1 MTKTFILT
9 SIKGKDSHSK
19 QKRSDAQNYESAF
32 APKQNFSTID
42 SFTASRGIPYCFL
55 MHQSRIVITGVG
67 LTSPNGNSLQEYRKN
82 LLDGVARIQMI
93 DMRYMGP
100 KGATGQVPAG
110 VCDFDPKKYQTRK
123 ELRVGTRAG
132 SIAIYAARE
141 ALASSGLDFEN
152 YDKSRIGVYV
162 GTTEHGNVET
172 ENEVYNISKFDYDT
186 KFWTHHHNPRTV
198 ANNPAG
204 EITINTG
211 ITGPHYTIG
220 AACAAGNA
228 GLIQALQM
236 LRLGEVDFALAG
248 GVSESIQ
255 SFGIFAGFKSQG
267 ALGTHETD
275 PNKVSRPFDKTRNG
289 IVVSEGGCIYT
300 LERLED
306 AQARGAKIMAEIIGY
321 RINSDASDYVLPNPE
336 RQAECMHQA
345 LAVAGIEAGEV
356 DIVNTHATSTPM
368 GDIQEM
374 KAIAEVFGD
383 CPTTYVNNTK
393 SYIGHCMGA
402 AGALELAGNLP
413 SFQDNIIHPTINV
426 EDLDPE
432 CALANLVINEPRKVD
447 AVKLILNNSFGM
459 LGINSAL
466 ILKKFED

>member
-1 MTKTFILT
+1 MQ
-9 SIKGKDSHSK
+9 H
-19 QKRSDAQNYESAF
+19 
-32 APKQNFSTID
+32 
-42 SFTASRGIPYCFL
+42 
-55 MHQSRIVITGVG
+55 SRIVITGVG
-67 LTSPNGNSLQEYRKN
+67 LTSPNGNTLEEYRKN

-100 KGATGQVPAG
+100 KGETGQVPAG
-110 VCDFDPKKYQTRK
+110 VCDFDAKKYQSRK

-132 SIAIYAARE
+132 SIAIYSARE
-141 ALASSGLDFEN
+141 AIADSGIDLDTF
-152 YDKSRIGVYV
+152 DKSRIGVYV

-204 EITINTG
+204 EITINMG

-236 LRLGEVDFALAG
+236 LRLGEVDLALAG

-267 ALGTHETD
+267 ALGSHESD
-275 PNKVSRPFDKTRNG
+275 VNKTSRPFDKSRNG

-306 AQARGAKIMAEIIGY
+306 AQARGAKIIAEIVGY

-336 RQAECMHQA
+336 RQAECMRQA
-345 LAVAGIEAGEV
+345 LKVAGMDASEV

-368 GDIQEM
+368 GDIQEC

-383 CPTTYVNNTK
+383 SPSTYVNNTK

-426 EDLDPE
+426 DELDPE
-432 CALANLVINEPRKVD
+432 CALPNLVINEPRKVD
-447 AVKLILNNSFGM
+447 AVKVILNNSFGM